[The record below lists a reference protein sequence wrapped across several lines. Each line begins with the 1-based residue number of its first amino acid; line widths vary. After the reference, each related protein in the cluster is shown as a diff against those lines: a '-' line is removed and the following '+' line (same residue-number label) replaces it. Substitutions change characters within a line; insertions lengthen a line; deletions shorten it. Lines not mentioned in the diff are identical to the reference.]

1 MPKALRDSL
10 FFCAVWRF
18 LFSLYVFLKLFGS
31 FGERAVVE
39 LFGVLMLAEADNTDN
54 RGNDRQGLVCD
65 AADGENEEVVY
76 KYQSAGEEDTL
87 AKQLRLAV

>member
-1 MPKALRDSL
+1 MSKALRDSL
-10 FFCAVWRF
+10 FFCAFLRF
-18 LFSLYVFLKLFGS
+18 LFSLYLCRGLFGDIS
-31 FGERAVVE
+31 QSG
-39 LFGVLMLAEADNTDN
+39 LFGILIFAEADDTDN
-54 RGNDRQGLVCD
+54 RGNDRQCLVCD

>member
-1 MPKALRDSL
+1 
-10 FFCAVWRF
+10 
-18 LFSLYVFLKLFGS
+18 
-31 FGERAVVE
+31 
-39 LFGVLMLAEADNTDN
+39 MLAEADNTDN

>member
-10 FFCAVWRF
+10 FFCAFWRF
-18 LFSLYVFLKLFGS
+18 LFSLYLCPDLFGAPLI
-31 FGERAVVE
+31 F
-39 LFGVLMLAEADNTDN
+39 AEADDTDN